1 MNKLI
6 VQLLFKYEI
15 LKVIPA
21 QESFF
26 EVSLLNKKIKLS
38 PELIQLNYA
47 KLSPIPDPEIIS
59 YKEKNTIYLWFLK
72 KQKRDEKILI
82 PESFL
87 IYKAL
92 SNKQDGVFIFKT
104 EPKQV
109 YIIKNKILQ
118 TTFISY
124 EDIDSPSINIAKD
137 EYDLEFLEIIDA
149 KTYNKILQSE
159 IDNLT
164 IKDLFAFIQVSLDK
178 ENIKHFI
185 IQRLTYPIVSLFF
198 IYMFVSY
205 TQGYFLEKKVDNLTQ
220 KYQILKTKNSN
231 IKNVIRKHNREV
243 KKLERFFK
251 AGFEPIEPF
260 KVVYD
265 LYKIIPPK
273 DKAVVIFLSITNNNI
288 KIRIKTKDNAIKYL
302 KHFNAISYLTDIV
315 IDSTFRDSNG
325 YKVYTFTMKIKADH
339 E

>member
-1 MNKLI
+1 MHKLI

-26 EVSLLNKKIKLS
+26 EISLLNKKVKLS

-47 KLSPIPDPEIIS
+47 KLSPISNPEIIS

-92 SNKQDGVFIFKT
+92 SNKQDGIFIFKT

-124 EDIDSPSINIAKD
+124 EDIDSPSIDIAKD

-149 KTYNKILQSE
+149 KIYDKMLQNE

-164 IKDLFAFIQVSLDK
+164 IKDLFAFIQISLDK
-178 ENIKHFI
+178 ENIKNFF

-198 IYMFVSY
+198 IYMLVSY
-205 TQGYFLEKKVDNLTQ
+205 AQGYFLEKKVDNLTQ
-220 KYQILKTKNSN
+220 KYQTLKTKNSN
-231 IKNVIRKHNREV
+231 AKNLIRKHNIEV
-243 KKLERFFK
+243 IKLEQFFK
-251 AGFEPIEPF
+251 TEFEPVEPF
-260 KVVYD
+260 KIVYD
-265 LYKIIPPK
+265 LYKIIPPI
-273 DKAVVIFLSITNNNI
+273 DKATVTFLSITNNNI
-288 KIRIKTKDNAIKYL
+288 KIRIKTKDDAIKYL

-315 IDSTFRDSNG
+315 IDNTFKRRDG
-325 YKVYTFTMKIKADH
+325 YKVHTFTMKIKADN